1 MKIHSQQQQQIHCI
15 LLIDIYNF
23 SKNKRKKHHQKI
35 IFYIFVI
42 HSGHTL
48 TYAEATLLLSQISFI
63 AFGSM

>member
-1 MKIHSQQQQQIHCI
+1 MKIHSQQQQIHCI
-15 LLIDIYNF
+15 LLIDIDNF
-23 SKNKRKKHHQKI
+23 SKKKRKKHHQKI

-48 TYAEATLLLSQISFI
+48 TYAEALLLSQISFF